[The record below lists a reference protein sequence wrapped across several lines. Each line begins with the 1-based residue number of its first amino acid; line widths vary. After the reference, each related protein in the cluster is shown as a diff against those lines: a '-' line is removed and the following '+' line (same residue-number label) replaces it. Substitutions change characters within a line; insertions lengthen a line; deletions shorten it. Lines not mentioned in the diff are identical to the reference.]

1 MFSTTAQVNRWVR
14 RVAPSD
20 PENRSKGGTGENCL
34 KRAGS
39 DDALRCSFCH
49 KSQDVVGKLISSP
62 SDYPRAYICDE
73 CIAVC
78 NSILEDD
85 KPEPAAP
92 GSQQDPEAAGSQG
105 ISGSVRDRAGSHQE
119 EAGGRG
125 LQPLQAHPHEPDAE
139 HRSRACR
146 NRTSC

>member
-1 MFSTTAQVNRWVR
+1 M
-14 RVAPSD
+14 
-20 PENRSKGGTGENCL
+20 

-39 DDALRCSFCH
+39 DDSLRCSFCH

-85 KPEPAAP
+85 KHEQQYGAFWDQYHGLPEDIQRRADKQFSLFAANP
-92 GSQQDPEAAGSQG
+92 RHPSLQLKPVGELWSARVTDAY
-105 ISGSVRDRAGSHQE
+105 RALAIREEKGFIWFWIGSHDE
-119 EAGGRG
+119 YMR
-125 LQPLQAHPHEPDAE
+125 LLK
-139 HRSRACR
+139 
-146 NRTSC
+146 